1 MYTACARFPPSTAPS
16 RPKAT
21 ALPAVSSDE
30 VEFELQTECR
40 SSSPSRTVAYH
51 VTYCRYSGDSSQC
64 QGVSLR
70 EICESKNSCMYMFMY
85 EYVIILYSY
94 MIALLHAH
102 MSYMYM

>member
-70 EICESKNSCMYMFMY
+70 EICESKSRCIVYMYK
-85 EYVIILYSY
+85 Y
-94 MIALLHAH
+94 MIAVLHARI
-102 MSYMYM
+102 S